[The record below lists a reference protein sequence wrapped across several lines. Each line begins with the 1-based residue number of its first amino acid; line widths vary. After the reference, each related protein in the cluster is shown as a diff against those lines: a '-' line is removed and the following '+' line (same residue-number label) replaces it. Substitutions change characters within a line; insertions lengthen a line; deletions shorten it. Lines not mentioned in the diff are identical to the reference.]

1 MVDIKK
7 SETLNKKIN
16 EIINEL
22 DGKFKNEEEL
32 LIFLNSPE
40 MNVRLN
46 QKMNEKDDEE
56 ELYEKFERAHGK
68 REV

>member
-32 LIFLNSPE
+32 LFFLNSPE

-56 ELYEKFERAHGK
+56 ELYEKFERAHRK

>member
-56 ELYEKFERAHGK
+56 ELYEKFERAHRK